1 VSESYVPAAVR
12 RQVRERAGDCCE
24 YCLLATE
31 DAFFP
36 HEPDHILAVK
46 HGGVGA
52 LANLA
57 WACFDCNRFK
67 GSDIASRDVVSG
79 ELVPLFHPRMHRWD
93 EHFQLAGGRI
103 IPLTPIGRV
112 TAFLLKFNLPQR
124 VEVRNTLARTGQYPR
139 GAG

>member
-1 VSESYVPAAVR
+1 MSESYVPAAVR

-24 YCLLATE
+24 YCLLAAE

-46 HGGVGA
+46 HGGVGT

-67 GSDIASRDVVSG
+67 GSDIASCDVVSTLG
-79 ELVPLFHPRMHRWD
+79 
-93 EHFQLAGGRI
+93 
-103 IPLTPIGRV
+103 
-112 TAFLLKFNLPQR
+112 LP
-124 VEVRNTLARTGQYPR
+124 
-139 GAG
+139 